1 MVNNMEIKESLRQYL
16 TYNKDFDSINN
27 IFISL
32 YDQMKYLHKNGF
44 YVSELS
50 SDTIFWEESQEQLGM
65 EEPRFTFVSISRSND
80 KDADFSKNVLDLTK
94 LAVGAFI
101 STENGF
107 CDYTKMSTEYIKRY
121 LRDISYYLPN
131 SDYFENVLQN
141 GDTSTYY
148 SDYIRKGQGA
158 GKTNAIVKTKTTEYG
173 KMYASYDEAAFIRI
187 VFYPV
192 IIISLITV
200 VAVLS
205 KILN

>member
-1 MVNNMEIKESLRQYL
+1 MEIKESLRQYL
-16 TYNKDFDSINN
+16 TYNKDVDSINN

-32 YDQMKYLHKNGF
+32 YDQMKYLHQNGF
-44 YVSELS
+44 YISELN
-50 SDTIFWEESQEQLGM
+50 SDTIFWEEENELKNGQQPE
-65 EEPRFTFVSISRSND
+65 FTFTAISRSKNETN
-80 KDADFSKNVLDLTK
+80 DFSKNILDLTK

-101 STENGF
+101 SVENGF

-121 LRDISYYLPN
+121 LSDISYYLPN

-141 GDTSTYY
+141 GNTNEYY
-148 SDYIRKGQGA
+148 SDFLKKGQNA
-158 GKTNAIVKTKTTEYG
+158 GKNNAIVKTKATEYG
-173 KMYASYDEAAFIRI
+173 KMYSSYDEAAFIRI

-192 IIISLITV
+192 IIISIITV